1 MTLFDSKASDSN
13 AARSLFSV
21 SRFVES
27 ILTGLGLVGLMIGTF
42 TTSAMALAQPA
53 LIIGLIGILAF
64 IVVGLTS
71 RKMVLSRVTAR
82 KVNE

>member
-1 MTLFDSKASDSN
+1 MKLSDSKA
-13 AARSLFSV
+13 AQPLFSV

-27 ILTGLGLVGLMIGTF
+27 ILTGLGFIGLAIGTF

-64 IVVGLTS
+64 LIVGFTA
-71 RKMVLSRVTAR
+71 RQMVLSRATVR
-82 KVNE
+82 KAKY

>member
-1 MTLFDSKASDSN
+1 MKLSDSKASDSS
-13 AARSLFSV
+13 AARPLFSV

-27 ILTGLGLVGLMIGTF
+27 VLTGLGIVGLMIGTF

-53 LIIGLIGILAF
+53 LVVGLIGILAF
-64 IVVGLTS
+64 VFVGFTT

-82 KVNE
+82 PAK